1 MALIRRR
8 TQAVTKQQ
16 AAERANARRL
26 AKQRTLD
33 EFLGPSPDGQQA
45 AGRPLKSFKCRLP
58 TRTLKRLHSLE
69 DEI

>member
-33 EFLGPSPDGQQA
+33 EFLGPSPDDQQA
-45 AGRPLKSFKCRLP
+45 ARPLKSFKCRLP

-69 DEI
+69 DEV